1 MEWGWCSKEVKG
13 SYGVGLWKAI
23 RNLWELVS
31 CRISFMVGNG
41 RRVKF
46 WKDNWCGDEPFCVS
60 FPSLFA
66 PASSKDAW
74 VADLWMHSSEEGVW
88 IPNFSRPLN
97 GWEIK
102 TVECFLSR
110 LQDMA
115 VDVEGEDKVY
125 WMATNSGSFSVKS
138 FYFILEAGR
147 VEPFPSSVVW
157 NVWVPPKVNFFA

>member
-13 SYGVGLWKAI
+13 SYGVGLWKAV

-31 CRISFMVGNG
+31 CRISFTVGNG

-66 PASSKDAW
+66 LANFEEAW

-88 IPNFSRPLN
+88 IPNLSRPLN
-97 GWEIK
+97 DWEIE
-102 TVECFLSR
+102 TV
-110 LQDMA
+110 
-115 VDVEGEDKVY
+115 
-125 WMATNSGSFSVKS
+125 
-138 FYFILEAGR
+138 
-147 VEPFPSSVVW
+147 
-157 NVWVPPKVNFFA
+157 